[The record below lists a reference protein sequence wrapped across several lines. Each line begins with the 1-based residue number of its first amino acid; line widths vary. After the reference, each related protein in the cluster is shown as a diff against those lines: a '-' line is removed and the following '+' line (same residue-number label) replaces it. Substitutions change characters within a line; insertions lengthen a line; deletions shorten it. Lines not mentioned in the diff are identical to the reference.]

1 MDKSPVEIWLWL
13 LLVLLPHNART
24 SEILHTYGGS
34 ALNAAKAM
42 RDGECQLSAA
52 EKQRVERTRT
62 REVRALI
69 NECER
74 LGIRIITLDDEEYPE
89 KLRDISDP
97 PIVLFV
103 RGSLMPLKTLP
114 ALAVVGPRQPSEYGR
129 KVCER
134 LCAEAAGDGVAIISG
149 IAVGIDACAHRC
161 AVNNGGYTAAVLGCG
176 LMVNYPGENEELKE
190 TILQSGGALISE
202 LLPYASVSQAYFK
215 HRNRIISGL
224 AGAAL
229 IVEASSRSGALL
241 TAAHAA
247 KQNRALLCIP
257 PQDIFAERFS
267 GLSQLLSQGAMPV
280 CSICDLYSALIGA
293 DGQASTLKRLLPQK
307 EKQWLGGLST
317 ARPVQISKPSK
328 PQEIADAP
336 HREIP
341 DRTQPPAAK
350 ATPDISQLSPEEGE
364 VISLIAEGAMTMDE
378 LIEKTGIQS
387 DKLCAVI
394 LGLEIN
400 DVIVRTREGTF
411 LLC

>member
-42 RDGECQLSAA
+42 RDGECRLSAA

-74 LGIRIITLDDEEYPE
+74 LGIRIITLDDEEYPQQ
-89 KLRDISDP
+89 LRDIPDP

-103 RGSLMPLKTLP
+103 RGSLAPLKTMP

-129 KVCER
+129 KACER
-134 LCAEAAGDGVAIISG
+134 FCTESAGDGIAIISG

-161 AVNNGGYTAAVLGCG
+161 AVNNGGYTVAVLGCG
-176 LMVNYPGENEELKE
+176 LMVNYPSENEELKE
-190 TILQSGGALISE
+190 TILQSGGALVSE
-202 LLPYASVSQAYFK
+202 LLPYASVSQGYFK
-215 HRNRIISGL
+215 QRNRIISGL
-224 AGAAL
+224 ACAAL

-241 TAAHAA
+241 TAAHAS

-257 PQDIFAERFS
+257 PHDIFAERFS
-267 GLSQLLSQGAMPV
+267 GLSQLLSQGARPV
-280 CSICDLYSALIGA
+280 CSICDLYFTMVKT
-293 DGQASTLKRLLPQK
+293 DGRAAVLKRLLPQK

-317 ARPVQISKPSK
+317 ARPVQISKPGK
-328 PQEIADAP
+328 PQESVDAT
-336 HREIP
+336 HHESP
-341 DRTQPPAAK
+341 DRLPQPAAK
-350 ATPDISQLSPEEGE
+350 STPDVSQLSPEEGN

-400 DVIVRTREGTF
+400 DVITRTREGTF